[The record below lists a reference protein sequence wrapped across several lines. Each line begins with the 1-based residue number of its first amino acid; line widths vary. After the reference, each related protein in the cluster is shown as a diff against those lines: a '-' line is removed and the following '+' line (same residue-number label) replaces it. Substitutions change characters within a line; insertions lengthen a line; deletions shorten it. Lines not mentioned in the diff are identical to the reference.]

1 MSDEELPVE
10 TPVTQSENAQSAPT
24 EQPPVQTPPMQTPP
38 VQTPPVQTPPVQT
51 PWWVSD
57 SQTTSKTLTPVIPVK
72 RVAQVTWYMALAMS
86 LIAGLVGAL
95 VGKVAFDNSPHL
107 VTSNKVIDR
116 APNSISGIAAKVS
129 PSVVEIDST
138 TSTGTD
144 TGTGFFIESN
154 GYIMTNNHVIEAAV
168 LDKSKITVKL
178 SNNREYTATV
188 VGRDTSYDLAILKID
203 VTGAPALVLGN
214 SDNVQVG
221 DPVIA
226 IGSPLGLQGTVT
238 SGIIS
243 AKNRPVTTSSDN
255 TAGES
260 AFIDALQTDAAINP
274 GNSGGPLVD
283 ATGAVIGVNSAIA
296 SLGNSISGQPGSIGL
311 GFAIPINQAKKQA
324 DQLIKTGT
332 SHYPIVGMS
341 LDSNFAGPG
350 AKIANISTAILA
362 GGPAEKAG
370 LKAGDIILAIDGQN
384 IETANDLIVAI
395 RAHSIG
401 DSVTLKYQR
410 GSVTKS
416 VQLTLVASK

>member
-10 TPVTQSENAQSAPT
+10 TPVTQSENVQSAPT
-24 EQPPVQTPPMQTPP
+24 EQPPAQTPPM
-38 VQTPPVQTPPVQT
+38 QTPPVQT

-203 VTGAPALVLGN
+203 VSGAPALVLGN

>member
-10 TPVTQSENAQSAPT
+10 TPVTQSENVQSAPT
-24 EQPPVQTPPMQTPP
+24 EQPPVQTPPM
-38 VQTPPVQTPPVQT
+38 QTPPVQT

-203 VTGAPALVLGN
+203 VSGAPALVLGN

>member
-10 TPVTQSENAQSAPT
+10 TPVTQSENVQSAPT
-24 EQPPVQTPPMQTPP
+24 EQPPVQTPPM
-38 VQTPPVQTPPVQT
+38 QTPPVQT

-57 SQTTSKTLTPVIPVK
+57 SQTTSKTLTPVIPLK

>member
-10 TPVTQSENAQSAPT
+10 TPVTQSENVQSAPT
-24 EQPPVQTPPMQTPP
+24 EQPPAQTPPM
-38 VQTPPVQTPPVQT
+38 QTPPVQT

-57 SQTTSKTLTPVIPVK
+57 SQTTSKTLTPVIPLK

-154 GYIMTNNHVIEAAV
+154 GYIMTNNHVIEATV

>member
-10 TPVTQSENAQSAPT
+10 TPVTQSENVQSAPT
-24 EQPPVQTPPMQTPP
+24 EQPPVQTPPM
-38 VQTPPVQTPPVQT
+38 QTPPVQT

-324 DQLIKTGT
+324 NQLIKTGT

>member
-24 EQPPVQTPPMQTPP
+24 EQPPAQTPPM
-38 VQTPPVQTPPVQT
+38 QTPPVQT

-57 SQTTSKTLTPVIPVK
+57 SQTTSKTLTPVMPVK